1 MANEKQ
7 ITEKESL
14 ELITSMIQKAKG
26 SYYDTGIGPVLW
38 GSVIALCSFATYL
51 EISNH
56 FSFGFDIWILALVAI
71 IPQIIISVRE
81 KRSGMVKKYEDDAL
95 NAVWLVFGIS
105 IFGLMAYRLITPD
118 VTTQLIAA
126 EGWQMMK
133 HYTVPGKPDEVLR
146 PFVPSFYS
154 IYILLYAFPT
164 LVTGIVK
171 KFKPMLFGAIIAYG
185 LFIVSCFVSTEY
197 DMLLGSLTAIVC
209 WLIPGIILRRRYLA
223 QKKAVT
229 NV

>member
-26 SYYDTGIGPVLW
+26 SYHDTGIGPILW
-38 GSVIALCSFATYL
+38 GSVIGLNSFITYL
-51 EISNH
+51 QIHYH
-56 FSFGFDIWILALVAI
+56 FSMGFDIWILALIAI

-81 KRSGMVKKYEDDAL
+81 KRSSLVKKYEDDAL

-105 IFGLMAYRLITPD
+105 IFGLMTYRMIIPEA
-118 VTTQLIAA
+118 TTQLIAT
-126 EGWQMMK
+126 EGWQLIK
-133 HYTVPGKPDEVLR
+133 HYTITGKPDEVIQ

-164 LVTGIVK
+164 MVTGMVK
-171 KFKPMLFGAIIAYG
+171 KFKPMLLGATISYG
-185 LFIVSCFVSTEY
+185 LFIVSCYTSTQY
-197 DMLLGSLTAIVC
+197 DMLLGSVTAIIC
-209 WLIPGIILRRRYLA
+209 WFIPGIILRRKYLA
-223 QKKAVT
+223 QKKAVV